1 MQVLLQQ
8 KKHLFFSLR
17 KKRSKKLR
25 ALSRTFYRIPKKFSL
40 CLVGDAVAKTD
51 FVGGIYIFCL
61 PNLRNPVTN
70 TESALKCGNC
80 KNLLHLIVADSA
92 K

>member
-1 MQVLLQQ
+1 MHRQQ
-8 KKHLFFSLR
+8 KNLR
-17 KKRSKKLR
+17 KNNKKKTLR
-25 ALSRTFYRIPKKFSL
+25 ALSRTFYRKPKKFSL

-51 FVGGIYIFCL
+51 FFGGIYIFCL

-70 TESALKCGNC
+70 TDFALKCGKF
-80 KNLLHLIVADSA
+80 KNLLRSIVADSA